1 MRNPTKRIISEKK
14 VNSTKNVSEDS
25 EQIFQ
30 RMDRGKTGGELKVK
44 IRDVKYVKLYLFYR
58 HLFFRFH
65 LW

>member
-1 MRNPTKRIISEKK
+1 MRNPTKRIISERE

-44 IRDVKYVKLYLFYR
+44 IRDVKPLNLFYR